1 MLLDTGQGT
10 VLASNAFKLGV
21 PLHEADAIILSHG
34 HYDHS
39 GGLAD
44 VLRVNH
50 PRVFA
55 HPAALQPKFARNQ
68 DGTSRQIGIP
78 PACERAVRERSGS
91 LVATL
96 SPTPVLG
103 ELCVT
108 GPVPRVTDF
117 EDTGGPFFLDAE
129 CSCPDPLVDD
139 QAVLSENGW
148 PLVTDQDGQAS
159 VPGELGRG
167 IKNEKE
173 HHACSPHSKDADTR
187 CRRPAYVRRR
197 GGHLP
202 GYPGLFSRSR
212 PRRGN
217 TRIDHNFWRKEH
229 ARHAEKRHVQHANE
243 ANFASLVLNSAEPV
257 LVDFYADWCG
267 PCRRLAPLLEELAA
281 DMPHAVIVKVNVDHS
296 PNLAAEYGIDSIPS
310 VMVFKDGDVTA
321 RQVGLASKSQLRA
334 LLDR

>member
-1 MLLDTGQGT
+1 MLGEHGLAYWIEWEGQCVLLDTGQGT
-10 VLASNAFKLGV
+10 VLASNAFKLDV

-68 DGTSRQIGIP
+68 DGTSREIGIP
-78 PACERAVRERSGS
+78 PACDARSASAADS
-91 LVATL
+91 LWQPCPRRPCWV
-96 SPTPVLG
+96 V
-103 ELCVT
+103 CVVT

-129 CSCPDPLVDD
+129 WSCPDPLVED

-148 PLVTDQDGQAS
+148 PLVTNQDDQAS
-159 VPGELGRG
+159 VPVEPSRVHQEW
-167 IKNEKE
+167 KRNT
-173 HHACSPHSKDADTR
+173 HACSPHSKDASTH
-187 CRRPAYVRRR
+187 CRRPPCVRRR
-197 GGHLP
+197 GGHLS

-217 TRIDHNFWRKEH
+217 TRIDPNFWRKEH
-229 ARHAEKRHVQHANE
+229 ARHSRK
-243 ANFASLVLNSAEPV
+243 
-257 LVDFYADWCG
+257 
-267 PCRRLAPLLEELAA
+267 
-281 DMPHAVIVKVNVDHS
+281 S
-296 PNLAAEYGIDSIPS
+296 PRA
-310 VMVFKDGDVTA
+310 T
-321 RQVGLASKSQLRA
+321 RQ
-334 LLDR
+334 

>member
-1 MLLDTGQGT
+1 MTYKIRISVVVENTAQGAGLLGEHGLAYWIEWEGQGVLLDTGQGT

-78 PACERAVRERSGS
+78 PACERAIRERSGF

-96 SPTPVLG
+96 SPTPMLG

-139 QAVLSENGW
+139 QAVFFETPDG
-148 PLVTDQDGQAS
+148 LVVLLGCAHSGVVNTLQYVDKLTGGKPIHAVLGGMHLVEAS
-159 VPGELGRG
+159 PE
-167 IKNEKE
+167 
-173 HHACSPHSKDADTR
+173 
-187 CRRPAYVRRR
+187 
-197 GGHLP
+197 
-202 GYPGLFSRSR
+202 
-212 PRRGN
+212 
-217 TRIDHNFWRKEH
+217 
-229 ARHAEKRHVQHANE
+229 
-243 ANFASLVLNSAEPV
+243 
-257 LVDFYADWCG
+257 
-267 PCRRLAPLLEELAA
+267 RLARTIESLRTWDIRLLAPAHCTGMAA
-281 DMPHAVIVKVNVDHS
+281 T
-296 PNLAAEYGIDSIPS
+296 AALWNAFPGRC
-310 VMVFKDGDVTA
+310 TTCH
-321 RQVGLASKSQLRA
+321 VGRRFEFDAP
-334 LLDR
+334 